1 HGGRMT
7 STAIST
13 MPRPNPLTALRRRG
27 AGPYVFIVVL
37 TIVMYFVLRPR
48 QFINA
53 LTIGAIY
60 ALVAL
65 GYTMVY
71 GIIELINFAHGDVF
85 MVGAFV
91 SLFVLTNILG
101 QDGSATS
108 IEQIVF
114 ELSVT
119 FALTMAAIGILGVV
133 MERFGYRPLR
143 NAPRLAPLITA
154 IGVSFILQNITQI
167 IYGP

>member
-1 HGGRMT
+1 M
-7 STAIST
+7 
-13 MPRPNPLTALRRRG
+13 
-27 AGPYVFIVVL
+27 F
-37 TIVMYFVLRPR
+37 FVLGPR

-85 MVGAFV
+85 MVGGFV

-101 QDGSATS
+101 QEGSATAS
-108 IEQIVF
+108 
-114 ELSVT
+114 SSSCSSSPVT
-119 FALTMAAIGILGVV
+119 FALTMTVVGIARRPDRAVRLPAAP
-133 MERFGYRPLR
+133 ER
-143 NAPRLAPLITA
+143 AHAWPR
-154 IGVSFILQNITQI
+154 
-167 IYGP
+167 